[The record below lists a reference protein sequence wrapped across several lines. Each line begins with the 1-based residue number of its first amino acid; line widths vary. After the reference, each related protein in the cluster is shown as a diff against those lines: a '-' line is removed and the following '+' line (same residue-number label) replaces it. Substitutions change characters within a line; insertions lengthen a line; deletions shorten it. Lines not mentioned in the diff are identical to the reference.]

1 MKLGARLELK
11 QSQRLVMTPQLQQSL
26 RVLNMSVTDVAAFVE
41 AEIERNPLLKLAEEP
56 ATTPGPALG
65 AAPRGDVRPTI
76 PAETGALGPRTQTTQ
91 GAGRATAISSDAAGF
106 EDYTA
111 ATESLRDHLL
121 SQLGAIRAD
130 APTRAIAEY
139 LVDELDEAGYL
150 RADLE
155 ELRDRLGDG
164 EARLDRALEIL
175 QSLDPA
181 GVGAR
186 DLAECFALQL
196 RRQDRFDP
204 AMEALVANLGELAAH
219 RLDRLCMICGVD
231 REDLDEMIEELRRL
245 DPRPGAA
252 LAASVAETLIPE
264 ILVTNGDDGGWKVEV
279 NPDALP
285 RVLVDRTY
293 EAELSGDGEEAGAFL
308 TACRKE
314 ADWLIRLLDQRAGT
328 ILKVATEIVRRQSQF
343 FEYGALGLT
352 PMRLKD
358 VAVAIEMH
366 ESTVSRVTSNKYLA
380 CPQGILPMKF
390 FFTPG
395 IETADGSDSISAE
408 AVRARIKGLIDKENP
423 DRPLSD
429 EAIVTALKQNGVN
442 LARRTVAKYRDVMNI
457 PSSSKRKRMKASRLR
472 R

>member
-1 MKLGARLELK
+1 
-11 QSQRLVMTPQLQQSL
+11 
-26 RVLNMSVTDVAAFVE
+26 
-41 AEIERNPLLKLAEEP
+41 
-56 ATTPGPALG
+56 
-65 AAPRGDVRPTI
+65 
-76 PAETGALGPRTQTTQ
+76 
-91 GAGRATAISSDAAGF
+91 
-106 EDYTA
+106 
-111 ATESLRDHLL
+111 
-121 SQLGAIRAD
+121 
-130 APTRAIAEY
+130 
-139 LVDELDEAGYL
+139 
-150 RADLE
+150 
-155 ELRDRLGDG
+155 
-164 EARLDRALEIL
+164 
-175 QSLDPA
+175 
-181 GVGAR
+181 
-186 DLAECFALQL
+186 
-196 RRQDRFDP
+196 
-204 AMEALVANLGELAAH
+204 MEALVANLGELAAH

>member
-26 RVLNMSVTDVAAFVE
+26 RVLNMSVTDVAAFVD

-56 ATTPGPALG
+56 AAPIPAPT
-65 AAPRGDVRPTI
+65 AAPGGDTRPAI
-76 PAETGALGPRTQTTQ
+76 PAETGALGPRTQATQ

-121 SQLGAIRAD
+121 AQLGATRTD

-150 RADLE
+150 RADLT
-155 ELRDRLGDG
+155 ELRDRLGAG
-164 EARLDRALEIL
+164 EARLDQAVELL

-196 RRQDRFDP
+196 RRRDRFDP

-219 RLDRLCMICGVD
+219 RLDRLCKICGVD
-231 REDLDEMIEELRRL
+231 REDLEDMIEELRRL

-252 LAASVAETLIPE
+252 LAPSIAETLIPE
-264 ILVTNGDDGGWKVEV
+264 IIVSRNEDGGWKVEV

-285 RVLVDRTY
+285 RVLVDKSY
-293 EAELSGDGEEAGAFL
+293 EAELSGDGDEASAFL

-328 ILKVATEIVRRQSQF
+328 ILKVATEIVRRQSRY
-343 FEYGALGLT
+343 FEYGAFGLT

-358 VAVAIEMH
+358 IAEAIGMH
-366 ESTVSRVTSNKYLA
+366 ESTVSRVTANKHLA
-380 CPQGILPMKF
+380 CPQGVLPMKF
-390 FFTPG
+390 FFTQG
-395 IETADGSDSISAE
+395 IETSDGGDSISAE
-408 AVRARIKGLIDKENP
+408 AVRARIKGLIDNENP
-423 DRPLSD
+423 DQPLSD
-429 EAIVTALKQNGVN
+429 EAIVTALKQSGVN

-457 PSSSKRKRMKASRLR
+457 PTSSKRKRMKASRLR